1 MIPGVLD
8 VTGYSG
14 EGCGIV
20 VRSDSWRIGI
30 INDLP
35 RLRRE
40 ETKQMHC
47 HLGTD
52 EAFVLLNGR
61 AWLYVGGKGVFSDD
75 IKLFE
80 VKPNRIYNIKMGVWH
95 AVIAQSDTVLVI
107 VENESTSKDNTLYH
121 GVETEMLPLID

>member
-1 MIPGVLD
+1 MIPGIVD
-8 VTGYSG
+8 VVSYSG
-14 EGCGIV
+14 EGCGVV

-47 HLGTD
+47 HLETD

-61 AWLYVGGKGVFSDD
+61 AWLYVGGKGDFSDD
-75 IKLFE
+75 IKPVE
-80 VKPNRIYNIKMGVWH
+80 VKSGKIYNIKKGVWH
-95 AVIAQSDTVLVI
+95 AVIAQPDTVLVI
-107 VENESTSKDNTLYH
+107 VENESTSKKNTLYH
-121 GVETEMLPLID
+121 DVETEMLPLLY